1 MNIEKTFK
9 NLIYINLILLAG
21 IIVSAFYP
29 TLPSELYNWDGYTEF
44 QNQAILWLGIPLIL
58 IYVVSIILIL
68 NFKSYGRSW
77 FLFATV
83 FGAVT
88 LLAMGPFITAPI
100 DEFMSFSS
108 AVIDGVLI
116 GMMYFSPLKDRFS
129 K

>member
-44 QNQAILWLGIPLIL
+44 QIQALLWLGIPLIL
-58 IYVVSIILIL
+58 IYIVSLILIL

-88 LLAMGPFITAPI
+88 LLVMGPTILSPIEEFI
-100 DEFMSFSS
+100 SFSS

>member
-44 QNQAILWLGIPLIL
+44 QIQALLWLGIPLIL
-58 IYVVSIILIL
+58 IYIVSLILIL

-77 FLFATV
+77 FLFASV
-83 FGAVT
+83 FGAVVVLFT
-88 LLAMGPFITAPI
+88 GPTILSPI
-100 DEFMSFSS
+100 DGFIDNLLL
-108 AVIDGVLI
+108 VIDGVLL